1 MKRPTFPVQ
10 ASFFRNSKTNQNKR
24 ELVLFRADR
33 LQEVGHPRKKLLK
46 FIIFIDVTFILLH
59 AAGCDI
65 FDESGSTKIGHVT
78 SGCPSP
84 SLSKN
89 VGMGYVDSS
98 KTKVGTKVKLSVRNK
113 MIDGVVAKMPF
124 VKNNYYMLK

>member
-1 MKRPTFPVQ
+1 M
-10 ASFFRNSKTNQNKR
+10 N
-24 ELVLFRADR
+24 
-33 LQEVGHPRKKLLK
+33 KLLK
-46 FIIFIDVTFILLH
+46 FILFIDVTFILLH